1 MNTHWGWL
9 FALGLITTLINLLNS
24 RNYGIKVSIPK
35 LLPSI
40 GIKRRIF
47 LLLGIDFP
55 LYVGLTACRKDSGK
69 LTILRVSEELSYLRF
84 SEVTLLFK
92 KLLKLSQ

>member
-1 MNTHWGWL
+1 
-9 FALGLITTLINLLNS
+9 LITTLINLLNS

-35 LLPSI
+35 LLPFI
-40 GIKRRIF
+40 GIKHRIF

-55 LYVGLTACRKDSGK
+55 FYIEFIACRKDSGK

-84 SEVTLLFK
+84 NEVTLLFK